1 MRAVVQR
8 VSKSRVEVKKVA
20 VGSIGPGL
28 LVYLGVWDGDREADC
43 RYLADKI
50 AGLRIFPN
58 HAGQMNRSLLETGGS
73 ILVVSQFTLC
83 ADCRKGRRPSFS
95 HAAPPDRA
103 EALYRRFVEILS
115 GKDLRVETGR
125 FQEIMEVYSVN
136 DGPVTFLLDSAK
148 AF

>member
-8 VSKSRVEVKKVA
+8 VSKSRVEVKKVT

-28 LVYLGVWDGDREADC
+28 LVYLGVWAGDRETDC
-43 RYLADKI
+43 LYLADKI
-50 AGLRIFPN
+50 AALRIFPD
-58 HAGQMNRSLLETGGS
+58 HAGQMNRSLAETGGS

-83 ADCRKGRRPSFS
+83 GDCRKGRRPSFS
-95 HAAPPDRA
+95 HAAPPDAA
-103 EALYRRFVEILS
+103 EPLYRRFVEVLS
-115 GKDLRVETGR
+115 GKGLRVETGR